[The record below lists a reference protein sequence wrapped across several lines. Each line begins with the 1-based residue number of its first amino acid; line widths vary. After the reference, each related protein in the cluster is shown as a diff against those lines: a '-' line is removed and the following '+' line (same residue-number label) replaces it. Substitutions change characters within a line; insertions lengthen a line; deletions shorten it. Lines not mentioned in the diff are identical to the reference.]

1 MKGMILN
8 MDNKK
13 KNPLEEELRS
23 SQVYKT
29 LTGVGEIVSDRI
41 AEGLE
46 KAAKSVDNAMNNFA
60 AQQQNRTGG
69 NGVQNGQN
77 NSQYTN
83 RAPNASPPNN
93 NTQSRTSQGNSQ
105 QGGAYNAPRGAQ
117 GSVGY
122 RAPSPVSPPPPMQ
135 TPPPIQSSRSVRAAQ
150 KAAAKQ
156 KAWQQK
162 NQAGQQWAHGRAN
175 PAYNAAP
182 VSSQTAKNPQQPA
195 PAMKMVRKPGV
206 AKYIVTGAA
215 CLMYSFSWPLY
226 EPQHFLIFLGVGLT
240 TFLVSSLIFK
250 GKKTF
255 VPVEP
260 EPIKAA
266 EPEKV
271 SKTGNLEIDKIVEE
285 GNDYMLKLR
294 RANDAI
300 PDEKLSDSL
309 YRMEKSSSDIFKFI
323 IDNPGKAP
331 QIRTF
336 MNYYLP
342 TTLKLLA
349 SYQRM
354 SKLAVKGENVTSTM
368 FEIEGMMHT
377 VADAFEKQLDTLF
390 SDEAMDVSA
399 DITVFESMLK
409 QEGFSDDKDAPSMK
423 SSK

>member
-1 MKGMILN
+1 

-60 AQQQNRTGG
+60 AQQQNKTGG
-69 NGVQNGQN
+69 NSAQNGHN

-83 RAPNASPPNN
+83 RAPNTAPPNS
-93 NTQSRTSQGNSQ
+93 NTQGSTP
-105 QGGAYNAPRGAQ
+105 QGGAYNAPRSAQ
-117 GSVGY
+117 GGVGY
-122 RAPSPVSPPPPMQ
+122 RAP
-135 TPPPIQSSRSVRAAQ
+135 TPPIPSSRSVRAAQ
-150 KAAAKQ
+150 KAAVRQ

-162 NQAGQQWAHGRAN
+162 NQAGQQWTHGRAN

-255 VPVEP
+255 IPVEP

-309 YRMEKSSSDIFKFI
+309 YRMEKASSDIFKFI

-409 QEGFSDDKDAPSMK
+409 QEGFSGDKDTPSMN